1 MGMFDGQVAI
11 VTGGSRGLGLAIAQ
25 ALAAEGAGVTVVA
38 RSMTVLQEAVQT
50 IQAAGGRALALPAD
64 VTDSRAVTSL
74 VQETVTHFGPV
85 NLLEA
90 VRKLMSKKSIS

>member
-1 MGMFDGQVAI
+1 MFNGQVAI
-11 VTGGSRGLGLAIAQ
+11 VTGGGRGLGLALAQ
-25 ALAAEGAGVTVVA
+25 ALAAEGAEVAVVA
-38 RSMTVLQEAVQT
+38 RSMTALQEAVQT

-64 VTDSRAVTSL
+64 VTDPHAVTSL